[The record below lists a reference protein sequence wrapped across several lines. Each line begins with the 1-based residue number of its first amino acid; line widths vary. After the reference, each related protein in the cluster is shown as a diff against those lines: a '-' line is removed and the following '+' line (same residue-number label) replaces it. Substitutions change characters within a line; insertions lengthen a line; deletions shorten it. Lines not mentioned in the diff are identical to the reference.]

1 MNFSRQITDWYRQNK
16 RELPWRQTTNP
27 YYIWLSEIILQQ
39 TRVAQG
45 MSYYLKFIDH
55 YPTISDLAN
64 AEEQTILND
73 WQGLGY
79 YSRARNLHA
88 AAKMVESEFNGIF
101 PTNYNE
107 ILTLKG
113 VGSYTAA
120 AIASFAYN
128 LPHAVVDGNV
138 YRVLSRV
145 FDIELPIDS
154 NEGQKLFAQIAQDL
168 LDKNQAALHNQ
179 AIMEFGA
186 LNCTPNAPHCA
197 QCIFQLEC
205 LALKNNTISARPVKK
220 GKTKVRNRY
229 FHYLYFNN
237 GKETILQKRK
247 EKDIWQHLFEFPKI
261 EFDRDQNIEEVKHKI
276 ENLFLIKP
284 SNYFINKKHI
294 LSHQHIY
301 CIFWEFD
308 ELPKELGE
316 NWEIISLTNFANYP
330 IPRVIDRYLEEKLKS
345 KQHRLLI

>member
-16 RELPWRQTTNP
+16 RELPWRQTSNP

-39 TRVAQG
+39 TRVNQG
-45 MSYYLKFIDH
+45 MNYYLKFVDH
-55 YPTISDLAN
+55 YPTINELAN
-64 AEEQTILND
+64 ADEQEVLND

-88 AAKMVESEFNGIF
+88 TAKLIHSKYNGDF
-101 PTNYNE
+101 PKTHEE

-145 FDIELPIDS
+145 FDINLPIDS
-154 NEGQKLFAQIAQDL
+154 NEGQKTFAQIANEL
-168 LDKNQAALHNQ
+168 LDKENPSLHNQ

-186 LNCTPNAPHCA
+186 LQCTPSTPNCLDCP
-197 QCIFQLEC
+197 FQQEC
-205 LALKNNTISARPVKK
+205 LALKNGSITQRPVKK
-220 GKTKVRNRY
+220 GKTKIRNRY
-229 FHYLYFNN
+229 FHYFHFNT
-237 GKETILQKRK
+237 GKETILQKRT
-247 EKDIWQHLFEFPKI
+247 EKDIWQHLYEFPKI
-261 EFDRDQNIEEVKHKI
+261 EFDKEQDYEV
-276 ENLFLIKP
+276 IKQYIKD
-284 SNYFINKKHI
+284 NYNVTPISHSIQKKHI

-308 ELPKELGE
+308 SIPSKLNQEWELI
-316 NWEIISLTNFANYP
+316 NTINFNNYP
-330 IPRVIDRYLEEKLKS
+330 IPRAIDRYLEEKDKS
-345 KQHRLLI
+345 KQHRLEI